1 MPGVIISGH
10 QHLDTAR
17 CKGKEQENCQCI
29 MFVFVLGKQ
38 FMKNHFL
45 HYQIMLKYY
54 FSPAQ
59 PARMHIAKPTQ
70 ASQIIALCL

>member
-1 MPGVIISGH
+1 
-10 QHLDTAR
+10 
-17 CKGKEQENCQCI
+17 
-29 MFVFVLGKQ
+29 
-38 FMKNHFL
+38 MKNHFL